1 MLRKQPRGFTLIEL
15 VIAMAVI
22 GILAA
27 IAFPSYTNYMLQVRR
42 SDCAGTLIQLASVME
57 RDFSRNGNQYRNVLL
72 TVPPLFP
79 NSCPIDG
86 GGGPHYILT
95 IPPATLTPSTYTLV
109 ATPGNGGAAGPA
121 GPQANDPCGV
131 LTLTNLL
138 QKGQAV
144 GTVADC
150 WR

>member
-15 VIAMAVI
+15 VIAMVVI

-42 SDCAGTLIQLASVME
+42 SDCAGALIQLASVME
-57 RDFSRNGNQYRNVLL
+57 RDFSRNNNQYRDVTAAGIN
-72 TVPPLFP
+72 LFP
-79 NSCPIDG
+79 NTCPIDG
-86 GGGPHYILT
+86 GGATTYTLT
-95 IPPATLTPSTYTLV
+95 IPVLTPSTYTLV
-109 ATPGNGGAAGPA
+109 ATPGDALGA
-121 GPQANDPCGV
+121 GPQANDPCGT